1 MIDYHSCSRPLI
13 QGGKFFLLYAVI
25 CIAVFFYAP
34 TYAEDDPASKPE
46 GKTHDITYSTKV
58 NRIIPSK
65 PNDLFVVLK
74 NGLTV
79 LIRESHGSPVI
90 SCQVLV
96 KTGSM
101 YEGKRMQGGLSH
113 YLEHV
118 VSGGTTSE
126 MTESNIQERL
136 QAIGGATNAHT
147 GYEHTVYFIK
157 TTGAH
162 YKEALSLLLAY
173 VSDCQFDETEY
184 EREKGV
190 ILQEYQMG
198 ENSPA
203 NQLWHLFMKTAYL
216 EHPVRYPIIGDKE
229 IFMSMD
235 KEDLEAHY
243 RRWYTPENMVVSV
256 AGPVDKR
263 AVLETVI
270 ELAENMKRTSN
281 PPYVL
286 PPEPV
291 QLSERRVEKGLPMA
305 RTTQAKIGFRTV
317 TLADPDLY
325 PLDVLAVIMG
335 DGRTSRLYENV
346 RDKEGLVLS
355 ISAWSWTP
363 VFTEG
368 QFLVS
373 MDLAYEDLSRA
384 IDAVL
389 GEISAVQK
397 KPVSEEALT
406 RAKNKIIAD
415 HVFGQE
421 SVQSQARQI
430 ALDWVATGDPYFTE
444 EYVSKIQE
452 VTQQDLRRVAEKYLR
467 REHMTVAVIKPPKDS
482 SSPAVSVAPTPGVE
496 PQINKI
502 TLPNQMIL
510 LLQRNTAAPIIE
522 MKFVVRGGLR
532 FEPADK
538 PGLSQ
543 FMASLLTKG
552 TKGRS
557 KMQIAETI
565 EDVGGSI
572 GSGSGHNTVSVS
584 VSVLKEHFNVG
595 LDLLSDVVLRPTF
608 PQDEIKKQRR
618 ETLIAIEKLDENWTS
633 EIVRLFKR
641 HYYHRHPY
649 RNDVIGSSKAVES
662 FSRGE
667 IKSFYEAVMMPNNA
681 VLAIF
686 GDIDLESVTTSVE
699 KAFEGFLPKVLEEP
713 IIGKETENIVQDQA
727 FGVVNEKTSAAI
739 VVGYNGMTITD
750 RDRPVVDVIDAVIS
764 GIRYPSGW
772 LHEALRGG
780 DRSLV
785 YVVHAFPSFGVD
797 GGYFGVMAQT
807 TLDNYDAVLEA
818 VHSKMALIQEEEL
831 APEELERAKAM
842 CVTAHELGLE
852 KIASQASSAATK
864 EILGLGYDYDK
875 LYPGHIKSVSA
886 AEVLRVAKKL
896 FSQHLIVSTKP
907 KALMIDD

>member
-1 MIDYHSCSRPLI
+1 M
-13 QGGKFFLLYAVI
+13 
-25 CIAVFFYAP
+25 AVFFYAS
-34 TYAEDDPASKPE
+34 THAENDPDSRPE
-46 GKTHDITYSTKV
+46 DEAYDVTTSTKI

-65 PNDLFVVLK
+65 PNDLFVVLT

-79 LIRESHGSPVI
+79 LIRESHGSPVL

-118 VSGGTTSE
+118 VSGGTTSQL
-126 MTESNIQERL
+126 TETQIHERL
-136 QAIGGATNAHT
+136 QAIGGASNAST
-147 GYEHTVYFIK
+147 SYEHTVYYIK

-173 VSDCQFDETEY
+173 VGDCQFNEVEY

-198 ENSPA
+198 ENSPSH
-203 NQLWHLFMKTAYL
+203 QLWHLFMKTAYV
-216 EHPVRYPIIGDKE
+216 EHPVRYPVIGNKE
-229 IFMSMD
+229 IFLGMD

-256 AGPVDKR
+256 VGAVDKR
-263 AVLETVI
+263 AVLETVL
-270 ELAENMKRTSN
+270 ELAENMKTTPN

-286 PPEPV
+286 PTEPV
-291 QLSERRVEKGLPMA
+291 QLSERRVEKSLPMA
-305 RTTQAKIGFRTV
+305 RTTQAKVGFRTV
-317 TLADPDLY
+317 NLFDPDLY

-346 RDKEGLVLS
+346 RDKKGLVLS

-373 MDLAYEDLSRA
+373 MDLEYDDLSEA

-389 GEISAVQK
+389 AETSAVQK

-415 HVFGQE
+415 YVFDQE
-421 SVQSQARQI
+421 SVQSQGRQL
-430 ALDWVATGDPYFTE
+430 ASDWVATGDPYFSE
-444 EYVSKIQE
+444 AYVSKIQE
-452 VTQQDLRRVAEKYLR
+452 VTRQDLTRVAEKYLT

-482 SSPAVSVAPTPGVE
+482 SKAPGPAGSTPGVE
-496 PQINKI
+496 PEIKKI
-502 TLPNQMIL
+502 TMPNQMVL
-510 LLQRNTAAPIIE
+510 LVQRNTAAPIVE
-522 MKFVVRGGLR
+522 MTFVARGGLR
-532 FEPADK
+532 FEPIDK

-565 EDVGGSI
+565 EDVGGTI

-584 VSVLKEHFNVG
+584 VSVLREHFDVG
-595 LDLLSDVVLRPTF
+595 LDLLSDVVLHPTF
-608 PQDEIKKQRR
+608 PQAEIKKQRR
-618 ETLIAIEKLDENWTS
+618 ETLMAIEKLDENWIT
-633 EIVRLFKR
+633 EIMRLFKR
-641 HYYHRHPY
+641 HYYHQHPY

-662 FSRGE
+662 FSPGE
-667 IKSFYEAVMMPNNA
+667 IMDFYEAIMMPNNS

-686 GDIDLESVTTSVE
+686 GDIDPEKVAASVE
-699 KAFEGFLPKVLEEP
+699 KAFESFRPRVLEEP
-713 IIGKETENIVQDQA
+713 IIATETENIVQDES
-727 FGVVNEKTSAAI
+727 FEIVNEKTSAAM
-739 VVGYNGMTITD
+739 VVGYNGMTLTD

-772 LHEALRGG
+772 LHDALRGG

-785 YVVHAFPSFGVD
+785 YLVHAYPSFGVD
-797 GGYFGVMAQT
+797 GGYFGIMAQT
-807 TLDNYDAVLEA
+807 TLDNYDAVLETIQG
-818 VHSKMALIQEEEL
+818 KMALIREREL
-831 APEELERAKAM
+831 DPETLERAKAM
-842 CVTAHELGLE
+842 CITAHELGLE
-852 KIASQASSAATK
+852 RIASQASSAATN
-864 EILGLGYDYDK
+864 EIVGLGYDYDR
-875 LYPGHIKSVSA
+875 LYPGFINSVSA

-896 FSQHLIVSTKP
+896 FSHHVIVSTKP
-907 KALMIDD
+907 KALMIDDCFP